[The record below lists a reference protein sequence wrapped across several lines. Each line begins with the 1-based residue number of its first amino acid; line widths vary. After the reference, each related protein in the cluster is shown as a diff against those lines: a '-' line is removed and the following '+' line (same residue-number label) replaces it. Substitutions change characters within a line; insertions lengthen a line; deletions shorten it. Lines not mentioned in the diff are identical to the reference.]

1 MLSLIARFKH
11 FAKAMRFASF
21 AIASV
26 CVCSNASFGKT
37 DSSENARTEA
47 RFKAA
52 YLAHLLH
59 YSTWDEEDLPSA
71 DSTVGLAVVGEDRH
85 HFAQVLLFL
94 LDELKITIQGRKVK
108 VFSLARIPDAD
119 EEKEIFKDCAVVY
132 FLQSEENRW
141 SECTLCDK
149 KGVLAIGEGS
159 KYAREGACVS
169 IVKSRNRVK
178 LLINR
183 EGYASRN
190 LKVSSRLLRLRSA
203 VDLYKKGG

>member
-1 MLSLIARFKH
+1 MLSLITRFKD
-11 FAKAMRFASF
+11 FAKATWLAYI
-21 AIASV
+21 AIVSV
-26 CVCSNASFGKT
+26 CVCFNTSFGKT
-37 DSSENARTEA
+37 DSSEDARTEA

-59 YSTWDEEDLPSA
+59 YSTWDEEDLPSV

-94 LDELKITIQGRKVK
+94 IDELKITIQGRKVK
-108 VFSLARIPDAD
+108 VFSLARIPDSD
-119 EEKEIFKDCAVVY
+119 EENEIFKDCAVVY

>member
-1 MLSLIARFKH
+1 MLSLITRLKH
-11 FAKAMRFASF
+11 FTKAMRFASF
-21 AIASV
+21 AIVSL
-26 CVCSNASFGKT
+26 CVCSHSVIGKAM
-37 DSSENARTEA
+37 SSEDARTEA

-59 YSTWDEEDLPSA
+59 YSTWEEEDLPSV
-71 DSTVGLAVVGEDRH
+71 DSTVGLAVVGEDRY

-94 LDELKITIQGRKVK
+94 IDELKITIQGRKVK

-119 EEKEIFKDCAVVY
+119 QETEIFKDCAVVY

-149 KGVLAIGEGS
+149 KGVLAIGEGG

-169 IVKSRNRVK
+169 IVRSRNRVK
-178 LLINR
+178 LVVNR
-183 EGYASRN
+183 EGYISRN
-190 LKVSSRLLRLRSA
+190 LKVSSRLLKLRSA
-203 VDLYKKGG
+203 VDIYKKGG

>member
-1 MLSLIARFKH
+1 MLSLIIRFKH
-11 FAKAMRFASF
+11 VEKALLFASF
-21 AIASV
+21 AIALL
-26 CVCSNASFGKT
+26 CICSNGSFGNT
-37 DSSENARTEA
+37 ESSKDKRTEA
-47 RFKAA
+47 PLKAA

-94 LDELKITIQGRKVK
+94 IDELKITIQGRKVK

-119 EEKEIFKDCAVVY
+119 EENEIFKDCAVVY

-159 KYAREGACVS
+159 KYASEGACVS
-169 IVKSRNRVK
+169 IVRSRNRVK

-203 VDLYKKGG
+203 VDLYKNGG

>member
-1 MLSLIARFKH
+1 MLSLITRFKN
-11 FAKAMRFASF
+11 FAKAMWFTSF
-21 AIASV
+21 AIVSV
-26 CVCSNASFGKT
+26 CVCFNASFGKT
-37 DSSENARTEA
+37 DFSEDARTEA
-47 RFKAA
+47 RLKAA

-71 DSTVGLAVVGEDRH
+71 RSTVGLAVVGQDRH

-94 LDELKITIQGRKVK
+94 IDELKITLQGRKVK

-119 EEKEIFKDCAVVY
+119 EENEVFKDCAVVY

-159 KYAREGACVS
+159 KFASEGACVS
-169 IVKSRNRVK
+169 IVRSRNRVK

-190 LKVSSRLLRLRSA
+190 LKVSSRLLRLRST
-203 VDLYKKGG
+203 VEIYQKGS